1 MINDVPTIALKEH
14 KFVRFPHQNIT
25 FKFTREKGEDWK
37 VSVTDEQLNEI
48 VQRIAVTIDDGK

>member
-1 MINDVPTIALKEH
+1 MIDEAPIVLKEH
-14 KFVRFPHQNIT
+14 KFVTFPHQNIT

-48 VQRIAVTIDDGK
+48 VHRISNTIDDGK